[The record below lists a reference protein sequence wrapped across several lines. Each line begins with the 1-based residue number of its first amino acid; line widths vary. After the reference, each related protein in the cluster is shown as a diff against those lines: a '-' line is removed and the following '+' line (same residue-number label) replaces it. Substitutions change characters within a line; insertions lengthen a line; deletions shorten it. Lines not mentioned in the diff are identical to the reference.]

1 MLPSDLSPDFVR
13 ILASLGKLVVL
24 AMLLERA
31 LVILFDYRW
40 YKKKLDKL
48 GFKVPISFVTSWLI
62 CFYYKFDVLSALF
75 EPNTPTSMG
84 MFLTAAIVA
93 GGSAGAITLF
103 QGVFKFSK
111 EAQDVMKE
119 AQVAEAET
127 RKKKAA
133 AEMATAEADAAEAH
147 ARQAQAETQMR

>member
-13 ILASLGKLVVL
+13 ILASLAKLVVL

-31 LVILFDYRW
+31 LVIIFDYRW
-40 YKKKLDKL
+40 YKKKLDKFGL
-48 GFKVPISFVTSWLI
+48 KVPISLMASWLI
-62 CFYYKFDVLSALF
+62 CHYYKFDVLSALF
-75 EPNTPTSMG
+75 EPKQTTHMG
-84 MFLTAAIVA
+84 IFLTAAIVA

-119 AQVAEAET
+119 AQRAEAET
-127 RKKKAA
+127 RKMKAA
-133 AEMATAEADAAEAH
+133 AEIATAEADVAEAH
-147 ARQAQAETQMR
+147 ARKAQAEVRMR